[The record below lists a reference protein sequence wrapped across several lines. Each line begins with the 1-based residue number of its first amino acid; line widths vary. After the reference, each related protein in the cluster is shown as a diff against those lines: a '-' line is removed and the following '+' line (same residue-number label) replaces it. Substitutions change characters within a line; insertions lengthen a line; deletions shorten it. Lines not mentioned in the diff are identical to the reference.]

1 MVINT
6 QKTNYST
13 GWMVINTQN
22 TNYSVGGMVINTK
35 DITIPPME

>member
-1 MVINT
+1 MIINT
-6 QKTNYST
+6 QNTNYST
-13 GWMVINTQN
+13 GWMEINTQN